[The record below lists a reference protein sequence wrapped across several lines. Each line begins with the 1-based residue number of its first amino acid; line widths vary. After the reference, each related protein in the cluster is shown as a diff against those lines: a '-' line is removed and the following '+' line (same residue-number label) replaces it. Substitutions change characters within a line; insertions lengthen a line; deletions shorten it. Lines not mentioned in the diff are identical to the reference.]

1 MALADIIKAL
11 SIPAAYPEPT
21 AKVQVAQTQMSVV
34 FLIDAFVYKVKKP
47 VNLGYLDYTTL
58 RKRKFLC
65 EQEVR
70 LNRRLCPE
78 TYLGVIPITLE
89 KGNIVLGLK
98 GKPIEYAVKMVRLP
112 TSRMMDALLAKNQVT
127 SSMIGRVADKVADF
141 HAEAETGPE
150 IGKFGSAEI
159 VTFNTEENFSQTEKY
174 MPQAVT
180 QEQYARLVKY
190 TRGFVKENRTL
201 LDRRVAEGRIKD
213 CHGDLHSQHIC
224 FTDGI
229 CIYDCIEFNDRFRYV
244 DVAAEVSFLAM
255 DIDRWG
261 HPELAREFVRAYV
274 ARSGDKELPR
284 LLNFYRCYFAYVR
297 AKVNCF
303 RLDDALLSEEQKAR
317 ALEEAKRY
325 FTLAESYIR

>member
-1 MALADIIKAL
+1 MPN
-11 SIPAAYPEPT
+11 S
-21 AKVQVAQTQMSVV
+21 TQR
-34 FLIDAFVYKVKKP
+34 LKP
-47 VNLGYLDYTTL
+47 
-58 RKRKFLC
+58 
-65 EQEVR
+65 
-70 LNRRLCPE
+70 
-78 TYLGVIPITLE
+78 
-89 KGNIVLGLK
+89 
-98 GKPIEYAVKMVRLP
+98 
-112 TSRMMDALLAKNQVT
+112 
-127 SSMIGRVADKVADF
+127 SS
-141 HAEAETGPE
+141 E
-150 IGKFGSAEI
+150 IGKFGSAET

-190 TRGFVKENRTL
+190 TRGFIRDNKAL

-261 HPELAREFVRAYV
+261 QPELAREFVDAYV
-274 ARSGDKELPR
+274 ARSGDEELPR
-284 LLNFYRCYFAYVR
+284 LLNFYKCYFAYVR

-303 RLDDALLSEEQKAR
+303 RLDDALLPEEQKVR

-325 FTLAESYIR
+325 FALAESYVRG